1 MTAVLA
7 VFALGITA
15 VALGRWRKG
24 LFVVA
29 MSLLVGGFLRLVLPT
44 RRAGVLV
51 VRSRLTDVVTLAAM
65 GAAVLL
71 LAAVIPDPGAR

>member
-1 MTAVLA
+1 MLTVLA
-7 VFALGITA
+7 LFGLGI
-15 VALGRWRKG
+15 VIVSFDRWRKG

-29 MSLLVGGFLRLVLPT
+29 IALLCGGFLRLVLPA

-51 VRSRLTDVVTLAAM
+51 VRSRITDVVTLATL

-71 LAAVIPDPGAR
+71 LAAVVPNPITR

>member
-1 MTAVLA
+1 MFVTLA
-7 VFALGITA
+7 MFGLGIVV

-29 MSLLVGGFLRLVLPT
+29 FALLVGGFLRLVLPS

-51 VRSRLTDVVTLAAM
+51 VRGRMTDVVTLAAL

-71 LAAVIPDPGAR
+71 LAAVVPNPINR

>member
-1 MTAVLA
+1 MFAVLA
-7 VFALGITA
+7 IFGLGIVI
-15 VALGRWRKG
+15 VAFGRWRKG

-29 MSLLVGGFLRLVLPT
+29 VGLLLGGFLRLVLPA

-51 VRSRLTDVVTLAAM
+51 VRSRITDVVTLATL

-71 LAAVIPDPGAR
+71 LAAVIPNPLTR